1 MALDTSPKSEFA
13 RAVYAWLMAV
23 PKGQVTSYG
32 QLARL
37 AGHPHHAR
45 FVGRLMANLP
55 KGSKL
60 PWWRVV
66 RSDGTLAGTQIALQK
81 ERLQAEGVLVTATGV
96 KLKNYGFEPHT
107 T

>member
-1 MALDTSPKSEFA
+1 MALDTSPQSEFA
-13 RAVYAWLMAV
+13 QTVYAWLMAV
-23 PKGQVTSYG
+23 PKGQVTTYG

-37 AGHPHHAR
+37 AGHPRHAR

-66 RSDGTLAGTQIALQK
+66 RSDGALAGVQAPQQK
-81 ERLQAEGVLVTATGV
+81 ERLQAEGVLVTASGV
-96 KLKNYGFEPHT
+96 RLKTYGFEP
-107 T
+107 